1 MFAEAHEQV
10 NDIVAE
16 VKAETGAQKEA
27 GKDQKAGL
35 IRSTPSRE
43 KR

>member
-16 VKAETGAQKEA
+16 VKAENETAAKEPA
-27 GKDQKAGL
+27 TKESAAKHAA
-35 IRSTPSRE
+35 
-43 KR
+43 

>member
-16 VKAETGAQKEA
+16 VHAEKDGLATKEPQGKARPAA
-27 GKDQKAGL
+27 
-35 IRSTPSRE
+35 
-43 KR
+43 

>member
-16 VKAETGAQKEA
+16 VKAENEAQATKEA
-27 GKDQKAGL
+27 ADQKKHAA
-35 IRSTPSRE
+35 
-43 KR
+43 

>member
-16 VKAETGAQKEA
+16 VKAETEAQAKEA
-27 GKDQKAGL
+27 AA
-35 IRSTPSRE
+35 SRE
-43 KR
+43 THAA